1 MTPEEAGYV
10 KSLTPRMCETCEY
23 FQSPNICNLP
33 LPIPV
38 DPILDCCNHWNPKDK
53 NDSDIIY
60 LGKIKNAKILNK
72 LNPVCP
78 IMDRKAKLQRI
89 KLAQL
94 EKSQPLPVR
103 IAILK
108 DRLLKAK
115 LGNNYETYKKIEI
128 KLAKLRVAAGE
139 FKENDHPR
147 DEGGQ
152 FTCKDCGASG
162 PKSEEA
168 AHAETHSELSKLQK
182 MREKETRP
190 GEQKVLDQLIEK
202 QKTNKGEKKTPKS
215 MSKTKGLDTEKKKF
229 TDPDRPYS
237 TGLTGKQQKAIEK
250 HLDTKVTDAF
260 HGDSRGSVYVM
271 QDGSEY
277 LIYPDS
283 RAAELATKSYVKSML
298 EDEPET
304 FNQDFIEQHIDTERL
319 KRDLHSD
326 VEESLREMVNDNP
339 EEYGLSKEDTQG
351 GPNGRDWTKV
361 EGVLSSLADEQLS
374 DPVQYLKDL
383 YGDED
388 GVKQAIELGGID
400 IDAAADDAISTDGA
414 AHFMS
419 SYDGEEVELDDGTI
433 MYRVN

>member
-10 KSLTPRMCETCEY
+10 RSTKPRLCETCTL
-23 FQSPNICNLP
+23 FKSPNICTLP

-38 DPILDCCNHWNPKDK
+38 DPILDCCNHWNPIDK
-53 NDSDIIY
+53 QDSDIVY
-60 LGKIKNAKILNK
+60 LGSIKNDKILNK
-72 LNPVCP
+72 DNPICP

-89 KLAQL
+89 KLAQI
-94 EKSQPLPVR
+94 EKSQPTSVR

-115 LGNNYETYKKIEI
+115 LGNNYETYKKIEV
-128 KLAKLRVAAGE
+128 KLAKLRVAAGG
-139 FKENDHPR
+139 FKEQEHPR

-152 FTCKDCGASG
+152 LTCKDCGASG

-168 AHAETHSELSKLQK
+168 EHMESHKD
-182 MREKETRP
+182 EKP
-190 GEQKVLDQLIEK
+190 
-202 QKTNKGEKKTPKS
+202 KTNKGEKKVPKS

-277 LIYPDS
+277 LIYPDA
-283 RAAELATKSYVKSML
+283 RAAQMATKEYVRSQL
-298 EDEPET
+298 QDEPET
-304 FNQDFIEQHIDTERL
+304 FNQDFIKQHIDIEAL
-319 KRDLHSD
+319 RDNLRSD
-326 VEESLREMVNDNP
+326 VHEIVADSIREDPES
-339 EEYGLSKEDTQG
+339 YGLTEEDTKG
-351 GPNGRDWTKV
+351 GPGGRDWTKMEQV
-361 EGVLSSLADEQLS
+361 TAKIADDDLADPIGYLS
-374 DPVQYLKDL
+374 DIDGEEEGLKKAL
-383 YGDED
+383 E
-388 GVKQAIELGGID
+388 IGGID
-400 IDAAADDAISTDGA
+400 VDAAAEDAISTDGA
-414 AHFMS
+414 GHFMS
-419 SYDGEEVELDDGTI
+419 SYDGKEVELDDGTV